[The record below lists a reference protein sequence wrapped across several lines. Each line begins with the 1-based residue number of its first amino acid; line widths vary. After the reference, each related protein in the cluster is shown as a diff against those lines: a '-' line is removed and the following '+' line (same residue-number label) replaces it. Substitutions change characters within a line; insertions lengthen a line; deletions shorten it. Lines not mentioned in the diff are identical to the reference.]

1 MICLAYIYCLYI
13 HCMLYLKSSVLMSFY
28 WWRSMTLTKWSG
40 FVKIVILFLTVPAY
54 ILRENVDTEPRVI
67 LNRTLVL
74 NCPVGGSPNPSIL
87 WYKEGIPL
95 DLNNNPLIDVLS
107 EGRQLR
113 VPNAQLSD
121 SGTFTCEALNKAGR
135 DSQDY
140 NVQIQS
146 AYTMYIYNIHTI
158 RGCKQSGPW
167 QSRLQC
173 KNTEYLNN
181 VDIQYSKRL

>member
-1 MICLAYIYCLYI
+1 
-13 HCMLYLKSSVLMSFY
+13 
-28 WWRSMTLTKWSG
+28 MTLTKWSG

-121 SGTFTCEALNKAGR
+121 SGTFTCEAVNKAGR